1 MKVGIVG
8 AGAAG
13 LSAAYDICKDG
24 HDVVVYE
31 SAPFI
36 GGQASTIKVGG
47 HPLERGY
54 HHLFTND
61 SAIIA
66 LMQELGIDHHLR
78 WYESNVG
85 TYANN
90 RLYRTTTATDL
101 LRFGALPPWERV
113 RMGLFTL
120 RLKRMAEWRDLE
132 DYTADGWLK
141 SRLGGRSYRVLW
153 EPLLRA
159 KFGKFYQQVGMPWF
173 WSKIQTRFASRQGLF
188 AREVL
193 GYPTGSFD
201 VVFEKLTSEITRRSG
216 RLRMLNEVVSIETA
230 SDNRSVLVTSQ
241 DATGETRSE
250 SFDCV
255 LSTTP
260 SFTMRKITK
269 GLSDEYLRK
278 LDSVS
283 YLAAVVMILELDRP
297 LTDFY
302 WMNIADPEVPFLG
315 VIEHTNMLPREWYGG
330 MSVVYLTNYLDRDD
344 RLFNMS
350 SDDLAG
356 LYLPHLRRFNRSFR
370 EDWVKDVHYNAVSA
384 AQPIIGQNYSQSMAS
399 HRTPVERVYLANTT
413 QIYPEDRGTNY
424 SIRMGR
430 EVAKMI
436 LADGKFNWSV
446 WPAN

>member
-13 LSAAYDICKDG
+13 LAAAYDICKDG
-24 HDVVVYE
+24 HEVVIYE

-61 SAIIA
+61 LAILE
-66 LMQELGIDHHLR
+66 LMQELNIEHHMQ

-85 TYANN
+85 TYADN
-90 RLYRTTTATDL
+90 RLYPTTTAMDL
-101 LRFGALPPWERV
+101 LKFGALPIFERI

-120 RLKRMAEWRDLE
+120 RLKRMSDWRQLE
-132 DYTADGWLK
+132 EFTADDWLRE
-141 SRLGGRSYRVLW
+141 RLGGTAYRVMW

-159 KFGKFYQQVGMPWF
+159 KFGRYYEQVGMPWF
-173 WSKIQTRFASRQGLF
+173 WSKIQTRFASRQGTF
-188 AREVL
+188 SREVL

-201 VVFEKLTSEITRRSG
+201 IVFQKLESEINTRNGRIRRQTEVTTIEAATDRRSVTVTARNAAG
-216 RLRMLNEVVSIETA
+216 AESEEV
-230 SDNRSVLVTSQ
+230 
-241 DATGETRSE
+241 
-250 SFDCV
+250 FDCV

-260 SFTMRKITK
+260 SFTMRKIAK
-269 GLSDEYLRK
+269 GLTDDYIDK

-283 YLAAVVMILELDRP
+283 YLAAVVMIVELDRP
-297 LTDFY
+297 LTDYY
-302 WMNIADPEVPFLG
+302 WINITDPEVPFLG
-315 VIEHTNMLPREWYGG
+315 VIEHTNMLPKDWYGG
-330 MSVVYLTNYLDRDD
+330 MNVVYLTNYLDRED
-344 RLFNMS
+344 RLYKMS
-350 SDDLAG
+350 SDELAK
-356 LYLPHLRRFNRSFR
+356 LFMPHLRRFNRSFK

-384 AQPIIGQNYSQSMAS
+384 AQPIIGTRYSERIPS
-399 HRTPVERVYLANTT
+399 HRTPIERVYLANTT

-430 EVAKMI
+430 EVARMM
-436 LADGKFNWSV
+436 LADIKFNWSV
-446 WPAN
+446 WQSS